1 MDSLLCST
9 PTHSWLFLYPDQHF
23 CRSPV
28 TYTWLKKCL
37 RLHQITRLW
46 IWERRE
52 AYQLEKGRERSG
64 NLKLWSAANNLTK
77 SCSSCIVSSWWK
89 CVKYLLPIWTDI
101 KRWVSI
107 LKDMDVGVSARQVQ
121 RCKTVSSSSQQQNLL
136 FQGNLR
142 CGDVPITDKSMH
154 SSDLSNS
161 SLQKA
166 RNYKIGKIR
175 NHW

>member
-1 MDSLLCST
+1 MDSLLCNT

-77 SCSSCIVSSWWK
+77 RCSSCIVSSWWK

-107 LKDMDVGVSARQVQ
+107 LKDMDVGVSAKQVQ